1 MCEISGSFFYNT
13 ICNAFNLKV
22 AQVLFCTIPKDK
34 HDHFNGNVQAM
45 EYPVSSWHRE
55 EKKVCMGETNCLQ
68 GKVGVTLGYDFIH
81 KQKHYSYLVQ
91 HTTYL
96 SEQCRRKVLLNSF
109 QLNGPT
115 HCIRV
120 SSNDKKT
127 VTSYSV
133 GLILRVTNVQ

>member
-1 MCEISGSFFYNT
+1 MCGISGSFFYNT
-13 ICNAFNLKV
+13 ICNDFNLKV
-22 AQVLFCTIPKDK
+22 AQVLFVQYQKTNTTISMVTSKPW
-34 HDHFNGNVQAM
+34 NT
-45 EYPVSSWHRE
+45 VSSWHRK

-68 GKVGVTLGYDFIH
+68 DKVGVTLGYDFIH

-127 VTSYSV
+127 VTSCSV
-133 GLILRVTNVQ
+133 GSILRVTNVQ